1 MKLTIWLEIHLKLA
15 TQAKVFCQ
23 CRNSQDFDN
32 DTPNTYVCPTCT
44 AQPGALPV
52 VNHEAIVKALELG
65 KVLWCT
71 PNPHPTR
78 DRKSYF
84 YPDSPVGY
92 QITQLHNPINGEW
105 SFSFWNSS
113 YTQLHTV
120 RIQQA
125 HLENDTAKTIHMD
138 GKAYLDFNR
147 CGTPLV
153 EIVTRPDFHSADE
166 VTDFLK
172 ELQRVVKW
180 NNIAYADL
188 EKGQMRVDVNL
199 SVSDTDQLWTRVE
212 IKNMNSF
219 SAIRR
224 AIEHEYNRHV
234 AVIQAGWQIEQ
245 ATVGWDDAKTE
256 TYMMR
261 SKEDSM
267 DYRYFPEP
275 DLPAL
280 DITAEIKSLSNSES
294 PWGGTSLELIVPSQE
309 IKTMTDASFN
319 KEYINALISEDIVL
333 TYYKLVINHEIQPLI
348 AAKWMTWLMMGQIQT
363 YGISGLK
370 FTQDQFIEFCTLNQ
384 QEALSDHHAKTIIEH
399 MINSGKSAPDLIREL
414 GFDQQSDI
422 DLSSIIAHVVEANP
436 KVLEDYKW
444 WKPSA
449 AWFFIGQVMKATA
462 GKVDPNSVK
471 SWVESYLQT
480 LV

>member
-1 MKLTIWLEIHLKLA
+1 MQLTIWLEIHLKLA
-15 TQAKVFCQ
+15 TSNKVY
-23 CRNSQDFDN
+23 CRCVNSQDFDN
-32 DTPNTYVCPTCT
+32 DTPNTYICPICT

-52 VNHEAIVKALELG
+52 VNHESIVKALELG
-65 KVLWCT
+65 KILWCT

-92 QITQLHNPINGEW
+92 QITQIHNPINGEG

-113 YTQLHTV
+113 YDQLHTV
-120 RIQQA
+120 GITQA

-138 GKAYLDFNR
+138 GTAYLDFNR

-153 EIVTRPDFHSADE
+153 EVVTKPEFHSADE

-172 ELQRVVKW
+172 ELQRVVKR
-180 NNIAYADL
+180 NNVAYADL

-199 SVSDTDQLWTRVE
+199 SISDSDELGTRVE

-224 AIEHEYNRHV
+224 AIDYEYKRHLEI
-234 AVIQAGWQIEQ
+234 IQSWWTIEQ
-245 ATVGWDDAKTE
+245 ATVGRDDAKTE

-280 DITAEIKSLSNSES
+280 DIGDDIKNL
-294 PWGGTSLELIVPSQE
+294 TSLELILPSQV
-309 IKTMTDASFN
+309 ISQMNDRWFN
-319 KEYINALISEDIVL
+319 KEYINALISDLSVL
-333 TYYKLVINHEIQPLI
+333 EYFTHAIKSWVQPLI
-348 AAKWMTWLMMGQIQT
+348 IAKWMTWLMMSQIQT
-363 YGISGLK
+363 YGITWLK
-370 FTQDQFIEFCTLNQ
+370 FSKADFIQFCTLNQ
-384 QEALSDHHAKTIIEH
+384 EAILSDHHAKIIIEH
-399 MINSGKSAPDLIREL
+399 MIQTGKSAPTLISEL
-414 GFDQQSDI
+414 GLDQQSDI
-422 DLSSIIAHVVEANP
+422 DLSSIIAQVVEANP
-436 KVLEDYKW
+436 KVLEDYRW
-444 WKPSA
+444 GKPSA

-462 GKVDPNSVK
+462 GKADPNEVRSAVDY
-471 SWVESYLQT
+471 YLQSI
-480 LV
+480 

>member
-15 TQAKVFCQ
+15 TQAKVYCG

-52 VNHEAIVKALELG
+52 VNHEAIIKALELG
-65 KVLWCT
+65 KVLWCI

-92 QITQLHNPINGEW
+92 QITQALNPINGEW

-113 YTQLHTV
+113 YTQLHTIS
-120 RIQQA
+120 IQQA

-138 GKAYLDFNR
+138 SKAYLDFNR

-153 EIVTRPDFHSADE
+153 EIVTRPNFHSADE

-172 ELQRVVKW
+172 ELQRIVKW

-199 SVSDTDQLWTRVE
+199 SVSPDDTLGTRVE

-224 AIEHEYNRHV
+224 AIDYEYNRHV
-234 AVIQAGWQIEQ
+234 AIIQAWWHIDQ

-280 DITAEIKSLSNSES
+280 DIHNDIANLTQC
-294 PWGGTSLELIVPSQE
+294 ELIIPSQE
-309 IKTMTDASFN
+309 IKWMVSQWFN
-319 KEYINALISEDIVL
+319 KEYINALTNDLSILHYFKHILEHNISPHTI
-333 TYYKLVINHEIQPLI
+333 
-348 AAKWMTWLMMGQIQT
+348 AKWMTWLMMGQIQ
-363 YGISGLK
+363 IHWINGLK
-370 FTQDQFIEFCTLNQ
+370 FTQGQFIEFCTLNDKWS
-384 QEALSDHHAKTIIEH
+384 LSDHHAKTIIEH
-399 MINSGKSAPDLIREL
+399 MINSGKSASDLIHEL

-422 DLSSIIAHVVEANP
+422 DLLPIITQVVEANP

-449 AWFFIGQVMKATA
+449 AWFFIWQVMKATA
-462 GKVDPNSVK
+462 GKCDPRQVK
-471 SWVESYLQT
+471 AVVEECLITYLDQI
-480 LV
+480 

>member
-1 MKLTIWLEIHLKLA
+1 MQLTIWLEIHLKLA
-15 TQAKVFCQ
+15 TQAKVYCQ

-32 DTPNTYVCPTCT
+32 DTPNTYVCPVCT

-52 VNHEAIVKALELG
+52 VNHEAVIKALELG
-65 KVLWCT
+65 KVLRCT

-84 YPDSPVGY
+84 YPDSPTGY
-92 QITQLHNPINGEW
+92 QITQINNPINGEG
-105 SFSFWNSS
+105 SFSFWNSN
-113 YTQLHTV
+113 YTQLHT
-120 RIQQA
+120 INITQA

-153 EIVTRPDFHSADE
+153 EIVTMPDFHTADE

-199 SVSDTDQLWTRVE
+199 SVSDSDQLWTRVE

-219 SAIRR
+219 AAIRR
-224 AIEHEYNRHV
+224 AIDYEYKRHIV
-234 AVIQAGWQIEQ
+234 LIQAWWKIEQ
-245 ATVGWDDAKTE
+245 ATVGWDDAKTQ

-280 DITAEIKSLSNSES
+280 DITK
-294 PWGGTSLELIVPSQE
+294 
-309 IKTMTDASFN
+309 D
-319 KEYINALISEDIVL
+319 
-333 TYYKLVINHEIQPLI
+333 
-348 AAKWMTWLMMGQIQT
+348 
-363 YGISGLK
+363 
-370 FTQDQFIEFCTLNQ
+370 
-384 QEALSDHHAKTIIEH
+384 
-399 MINSGKSAPDLIREL
+399 
-414 GFDQQSDI
+414 
-422 DLSSIIAHVVEANP
+422 
-436 KVLEDYKW
+436 
-444 WKPSA
+444 
-449 AWFFIGQVMKATA
+449 
-462 GKVDPNSVK
+462 
-471 SWVESYLQT
+471 
-480 LV
+480 